1 MSKHNIEAIF
11 PLSPVQRGILFHSV
25 YDQVSTIYTAQWSC
39 CFYGAFNVEAFKH
52 AWRHVVNRHSILR
65 TLFLWEGREQPLQV
79 VRSQIELPWDQQD
92 WRDLAQEQQQEQ
104 LKRYLGTDR
113 ERKFDLA
120 QAPLM
125 RLALIRIAE
134 ESYRFIWSHHHLLL
148 DGWSSL
154 KLIEEL
160 LNFYKAFCRNQELWL
175 ERPRPYR
182 DYIVWLRQ
190 QDMSAAEK
198 FWRQS
203 LEGFSSPTPLP
214 MESDSSFSST
224 REVSD
229 HEHHLHLSE
238 TSTAALQLLAREHGL
253 TLNTLLLGAWALLLS
268 RFSGEQDVLFGTTVS
283 GRPTE
288 LVGVELMVGVFINT
302 LPLRVR
308 VSPAE
313 PLLVWLKNIQTQ
325 QVKMRQYEYS
335 PLVDIQGWSCVPR
348 GQQLFRTIL
357 VFDNYPLRISL
368 KQQLE
373 ADSDLTMGDFHV
385 WESSSYTIA
394 VVVVPGNRLEL
405 RIEYN
410 SGLYNAATAYR
421 ILRNFQYLL
430 ESMVLNAQKRLSDLP
445 SMNAAEQHQILV
457 EWNNTQHESRSEG
470 GVHRMIE
477 RQAADRPDTVAVG
490 GEGRWLSYRELNRRA
505 NQLAH
510 YLQRIGV
517 RRGDLVGVCLEHGLE
532 EVLGLLGVLKA
543 GAGYVPLDP
552 AHPVERMAR
561 MLSDA
566 QVSVLLTEERL
577 RAGLQSLRPGLLS
590 LDSDWALVS
599 AESDAAV
606 EGWECRADIA
616 YLIYTSGSTG
626 EPKGVAISHEAL
638 VNYIEWAKAVYLEG
652 ENLSFGLYSSI
663 AFDLTVTSIYTPLIS
678 GSAVMV
684 YPRQGKEPP
693 LERML
698 SEGEVGV
705 LKLTPSHLSMIKE
718 RDNRGS
724 GVKCLIVGGEAFEE
738 KLAREVWESFG
749 GEVKI
754 YNEYGPTEATVG
766 CMIYK
771 YEADERQRAMV
782 PIGHPSDNT
791 QIFVLDEW
799 LNPVAM
805 EVIGEVYIGGRGLAL
820 GYWRRA
826 ETTAERFVA
835 TPFILGE
842 RLYRTGD
849 LAKWVGDRELEYVGR
864 TDEQI
869 KYHGYR
875 VELNEIRCV
884 LNSHPQIKDSVV
896 IVKKDDQ
903 QQQMMVAYYVSGE
916 TLEVRSLR
924 AFLSEH
930 LLAETIPGIFVH
942 LDQLPL
948 TLNGKVN
955 YEALPTLTEARE
967 KIKEKHEAPRTQT
980 QEILAGIW
988 AQVLGLEKIGIH
1000 NTFYELGGHSL
1011 MATRVVSRVRAAFQ
1025 VKVSLRSLLEEA
1037 TVAKLAERIE
1047 TARRAGHWLQAQPLR
1062 RIPREDYLPLSF
1074 AQQRIWFLDQLNPG
1088 SPAYNTPSAIRLAG
1102 ALNVIAME
1110 QSLSEVVRRHEALR
1124 TTFPILKGRP
1134 FQAIAPPPTISLPIV
1149 DLGELRNGEAEAQA
1163 QLLTK
1168 VEARRSFKLSRGP
1181 LLRGTLLRLSQQLN
1195 IGLFTLHH
1203 IVSDGW
1209 SKGVLIEEVMT
1220 LHQAFTDGK
1229 PSDMPELTLQ
1239 YVDFASWQRE
1249 ALQGKTFE
1257 AQLAYWEKQLS
1268 DAPTR
1273 LNLTSNRPSPSVRTY
1288 RSARESFMLS
1298 QSVTQALIAL
1308 SRREQVTLFMVL
1320 LAAFKVILHYYSGQC
1335 HIVVGTA
1342 IADRNRVE
1350 IERLIGCFVNLLV
1363 LHTDLSGNPTFKELL
1378 QRVREVVLGAYA
1390 HQDVPF
1396 DALVEGLNPDR
1407 DTNRTPLIQVA
1418 IVLQNN
1424 LGRALELAGLTVEDV
1439 ETDTGTAKFDLV
1451 LTISEEGT
1459 ELNGSLDYCTDL
1471 FDKTTVY
1478 RLITHFETM
1487 LQYVPTHSETTLA
1500 EMLETLNLVDR
1511 QLENEKAKELKESRF
1526 HKYGHVRRK
1535 PIRGSL
1541 LEEMAT

>member
-1 MSKHNIEAIF
+1 MEKAIQGFPASSQQEHLYLLQQADDSLAYRVQCAILIEGKLDPNLLKRALREVINRHEILHTTLQYLPGMTPLVQILNDSSSLSIEEIELSGWSLSSQEAEASRRFDELERKPFAFESGTPLHLQLLRFSDEKHILLISISALCADATTLKNLLHELCHIYASYLGHQEIGEG
-11 PLSPVQRGILFHSV
+11 PLQYADF
-25 YDQVSTIYTAQWSC
+25 AQWQCEILESE
-39 CFYGAFNVEAFKH
+39 EAMPAKQYWQMNDLSNLSGLDLPFRNLIGK
-52 AWRHVVNRHSILR
+52 RHSFEPK
-65 TLFLWEGREQPLQV
+65 TLLLAIDTELTANVVAVARKYESTTPAVLLSVWVVHLWRLTGRSDIV
-79 VRSQIELPWDQQD
+79 VGAVCDGRKYTELETALGPFT
-92 WRDLAQEQQQEQ
+92 
-104 LKRYLGTDR
+104 RYLPVLCQPQAGDR
-113 ERKFDLA
+113 FVDVLA
-120 QAPLM
+120 
-125 RLALIRIAE
+125 RI
-134 ESYRFIWSHHHLLL
+134 
-148 DGWSSL
+148 
-154 KLIEEL
+154 
-160 LNFYKAFCRNQELWL
+160 
-175 ERPRPYR
+175 
-182 DYIVWLRQ
+182 
-190 QDMSAAEK
+190 
-198 FWRQS
+198 RQS
-203 LEGFSSPTPLP
+203 LEDNYRMQEGFSWEQVAKSEARDGGEPFCCMSFDFTNEPP
-214 MESDSSFSST
+214 SHFAAGVSFSISKQYQCFE
-224 REVSD
+224 RFEIK
-229 HEHHLHLSE
+229 LSCVE
-238 TSTAALQLLAREHGL
+238 GQHSLTSQIHFDPDLFQEEDLRRLGKQFHRLLESATANPYALI
-253 TLNTLLLGAWALLLS
+253 
-268 RFSGEQDVLFGTTVS
+268 
-283 GRPTE
+283 TE
-288 LVGVELMVGVFINT
+288 LV
-302 LPLRVR
+302 
-308 VSPAE
+308 
-313 PLLVWLKNIQTQ
+313 
-325 QVKMRQYEYS
+325 
-335 PLVDIQGWSCVPR
+335 
-348 GQQLFRTIL
+348 IL
-357 VFDNYPLRISL
+357 D
-368 KQQLE
+368 
-373 ADSDLTMGDFHV
+373 DS
-385 WESSSYTIA
+385 A
-394 VVVVPGNRLEL
+394 
-405 RIEYN
+405 
-410 SGLYNAATAYR
+410 
-421 ILRNFQYLL
+421 
-430 ESMVLNAQKRLSDLP
+430 
-445 SMNAAEQHQILV
+445 QHQILV